1 MCSKAP
7 ARKPAARPPR
17 QQNNRRISGAISL
30 SHEAQRGLGVGVGLR
45 APHYRQFLEQRP
57 RAAWLEVHTE
67 NYLDQAGWDWHV
79 LEQLRRDYPVSLH
92 GVGLGLGSARGFSE
106 RHLEQVRSLVQ
117 RAEPVLVSEHL
128 CWGAVGDRHL
138 NDLLP
143 LTLDHAALDML
154 SVRVGRVQDTLK
166 RQLLLENVSTYL
178 RFDADAMS
186 EAEFMAA
193 LAARTGCALL
203 LDINNLYVNQ
213 CNHGE
218 DALAAIAAIAPGMV
232 GEMHL
237 AGHLVTPQAVI
248 DHHGA
253 TVADPVWRL
262 YEAALA
268 RFGAVPTLIEWDAD
282 IPEVDVL
289 LNEAAK
295 AEALHSS
302 YVARPMLST
311 YSPRPVPADGLA
323 PAAEDAPALAASQQL
338 FVGALLDSGRT
349 AQVLSQFKNA
359 QEWQRRG
366 VRSQSE
372 QDPSEQD
379 SNEQVLNE
387 HRFALYRGNLS
398 ATWDK
403 TLSAAYPVVR
413 MLVGEEFFGG
423 LSKAYGHA
431 HPSESGDLNAFG
443 AHFDEFL
450 RHFPHVADY
459 PYLPDMAALEWA
471 LHRAHYAPA
480 ASGITAQQLAAVSP
494 EHMETA
500 RLTLH
505 PACRLLSSDW
515 ATIPLWLAHQAGSSI
530 DFPANM
536 EAPSYAVIARPDW
549 KAQVVPLDKAGHA
562 ALHVLQ
568 EGGDFGAA
576 LDAAFDIDE
585 AFDVAGALQ
594 QWLAHALIT
603 KIAIGS
609 DGVKADG

>member
-1 MCSKAP
+1 MSLP
-7 ARKPAARPPR
+7 HQSEHPP
-17 QQNNRRISGAISL
+17 
-30 SHEAQRGLGVGVGLR
+30 GVGVGLR

-67 NYLDQAGWDWHV
+67 NYLDQSGWDSHV
-79 LEQLRRDYPVSLH
+79 LQQLRRDYPISLH

-106 RHLEQVRSLVQ
+106 RHLEGVRGLVE
-117 RAEPVLVSEHL
+117 RVEPVLVSEHL
-128 CWGAVGDRHL
+128 CWGAVGDRQL

-143 LTLDHAALDML
+143 LTLDQAALDLM
-154 SVRVGRVQDTLK
+154 SARVGRVQDTLK

-178 RFDADAMS
+178 RFHQDAMS

-193 LAARTGCALL
+193 LAARTGCGLL

-262 YEAALA
+262 YEAALE
-268 RFGAVPTLIEWDAD
+268 RFGAVPTLIEWDTD
-282 IPEVDVL
+282 IPEIGVL
-289 LNEAAK
+289 LAEAAK
-295 AEALHSS
+295 ADALHRRHASPPMETVRAAAP
-302 YVARPMLST
+302 VA
-311 YSPRPVPADGLA
+311 
-323 PAAEDAPALAASQQL
+323 AAEDAPALAASQQL
-338 FVGALLDSGRT
+338 FAGALFDPGQAAS
-349 AQVLSQFKNA
+349 ALSQFKGDQDLNA
-359 QEWQRRG
+359 
-366 VRSQSE
+366 
-372 QDPSEQD
+372 
-379 SNEQVLNE
+379 

-413 MLVGEEFFGG
+413 TLVGEEFFGG
-423 LSKAYGHA
+423 LSKAYGRA
-431 HPSESGDLNAFG
+431 HPSNSGDLNRFG
-443 AHFDEFL
+443 ADFDDFL

-480 ASGITAQQLAAVSP
+480 AEAVTAPQLAGLSP
-494 EHMETA
+494 ERMETA

-505 PACRLLSSDW
+505 PACRLYSSQW
-515 ATIPLWLAHQAGSSI
+515 ATVPLWQAHQADSGVG
-530 DFPANM
+530 FPEQMAM
-536 EAPSYAVIARPDW
+536 PSYGVVARPVW
-549 KAQVVPLDKAGHA
+549 KTRVVPLTGAGHA
-562 ALHVLQ
+562 ALRVLG
-568 EGGDFGAA
+568 EGRDFGAA

-585 AFDVAGALQ
+585 AFDVAGNLQ
-594 QWLAHALIT
+594 LWLAHALIV
-603 KIAIGS
+603 KIE
-609 DGVKADG
+609 V

>member
-1 MCSKAP
+1 MP
-7 ARKPAARPPR
+7 
-17 QQNNRRISGAISL
+17 
-30 SHEAQRGLGVGVGLR
+30 HESQRELGVGIGLR
-45 APHYRQFLEQRP
+45 APHYRHFLEQRP

-79 LEQLRRDYPVSLH
+79 LDQLRRDYPISLH

-117 RAEPVLVSEHL
+117 RADPVLVSEHL

-143 LTLDHAALDML
+143 MTLDHAALDML
-154 SVRVGRVQDTLK
+154 SARVGRVQDTLK
-166 RQLLLENVSTYL
+166 RQLLLENVSTYV
-178 RFDADAMS
+178 RFHADAMS

-193 LAARTGCALL
+193 LAARTGCGLL

-268 RFGAVPTLIEWDAD
+268 RFGAVPTLIEWDTD
-282 IPEVDVL
+282 IPDINVL
-289 LNEAAK
+289 LDEAAK
-295 AEALHSS
+295 AEALH
-302 YVARPMLST
+302 RRHIT
-311 YSPRPVPADGLA
+311 RPVLPARLTPSVLVCA
-323 PAAEDAPALAASQQL
+323 PQPAGEDAPALAASQQL
-338 FVGALLDSGRT
+338 FVGALLDPGQT
-349 AQVLSQFKNA
+349 AQALAQFKGT
-359 QEWQRRG
+359 QDRQR
-366 VRSQSE
+366 QSAHKQDELDELGELAEQNEHE
-372 QDPSEQD
+372 QDERGHSEPD
-379 SNEQVLNE
+379 LNE

-403 TLSAAYPVVR
+403 TLSAAYPVLR

-423 LSKAYGHA
+423 LSKAYGRA
-431 HPSESGDLNAFG
+431 HPSESGDLNIFG
-443 AHFDEFL
+443 AHFEAFL

-480 ASGITAQQLAAVSP
+480 AQGITAHQLAAVPP

-500 RLTLH
+500 RLTFH
-505 PACRLLSSDW
+505 PACRLLSSAW
-515 ATIPLWLAHQAGSSI
+515 ATIPLWQAHQADSGVG
-530 DFPANM
+530 FPADM
-536 EAPSYAVIARPDW
+536 AAPSYAVVARPEW
-549 KAQVVPLDKAGHA
+549 KTHVVPLDKAGHA
-562 ALHVLQ
+562 ALQVLG

-576 LDAAFDIDE
+576 LDAAFDIDD

-594 QWLAHALIT
+594 LWLAHGLIT
-603 KIAIGS
+603 DIDCGAQHTGTN
-609 DGVKADG
+609 G